1 MECPSQDENLIRK
14 NNSLLER
21 KKTEQSIP
29 IRDDVM
35 NVNANSAEKGRFEFN
50 IQTQNY
56 KTESEAIALNKD
68 SPEN

>member
-21 KKTEQSIP
+21 KKAEQSIP

-68 SPEN
+68 SAEN